1 MFYQIDKSLN
11 KTIFY
16 DQKNHQEIS
25 SNKLISDIELFLDGF
40 SVPDKSLCFIYC
52 DQSYSTV
59 LAYLSLLN
67 SKHAI
72 FLGDSKQKLELK
84 NRIINTYKPRW
95 IWSSNSMG
103 SIEGYTFIKHHV
115 NYLYVRSDK
124 NNYPIHKDLKLLLS
138 SSGSTGSPKMVRLS
152 EKNLQSNASSIVKYL
167 NINNLDI
174 TITSLPF
181 NYSFGL
187 SVLNSFLEAD
197 AKIILTNES
206 IISRSFWEL
215 FKDKKVT
222 FIAGV
227 PYTFDILLKLNFEKM
242 VLPNLNC
249 MVQAGGRLSTD
260 KISIFEKEARSKNFN
275 FYVMYG
281 QTEATARISYVP
293 PKKLKEKP
301 GSIGIPIPG
310 GTLDIKTN
318 SDKAEE
324 GELVY
329 EGPNVMLGYA
339 SSILDLANGD
349 ELKGRLLTGDLAR
362 KDKDGFFYLTGRL
375 NRFLK
380 LYGLRINLDEVEDFL
395 NKKLICAA
403 VCFGNDDCLQIRI
416 ESNKKKL
423 IEKTLLLLKSFYG
436 LHHSKIQILLINK
449 IPRNESGK
457 IQYGQLE

>member
-1 MFYQIDKSLN
+1 MFYQINKSLN
-11 KTIFY
+11 RTIFY
-16 DQKNHQEIS
+16 DQKNNQEIS
-25 SNKLISDIELFLDGF
+25 SNKLLGDIENFLRGF
-40 SVPDKSLCFIYC
+40 DTENKSLCFVYC

-72 FLGDSKQKLELK
+72 FLGDSKQNIELK
-84 NRIINTYKPRW
+84 NKTINTYKPRW
-95 IWSSNSMG
+95 IWSSSSMG
-103 SIEGYTFIKHHV
+103 SIEGYVFIKHHI
-115 NYLYVRSDK
+115 NYLYVRSDN

-167 NINNLDI
+167 NLNNSDI
-174 TITSLPF
+174 TITSLPL

-187 SVLNSFLEAD
+187 SVLNSFLKVN

-206 IISRSFWEL
+206 IISRSFWDL
-215 FKDKKVT
+215 FKHKKVS
-222 FIAGV
+222 FLAGV

-260 KISIFEKEARSKNFN
+260 KIKIFEREAINKNFN

-281 QTEATARISYVP
+281 QTEATARISYLP
-293 PKKLKEKP
+293 PKKLKEKI

-310 GTLDIKTN
+310 GSLDIKTN
-318 SDKAEE
+318 LNNTEE

-339 SSILDLANGD
+339 NSISDLASGD
-349 ELKGRLLTGDLAR
+349 ELKGKLYTGDLAK

-380 LYGLRINLDEVEDFL
+380 LYGLRINLDEAEEFL
-395 NKKLICAA
+395 NKKLNCLA
-403 VCFGNDDCLQIRI
+403 VCFGDDECLQIRI
-416 ESNKKKL
+416 ESNKQNL
-423 IEKTLLLLKSFYG
+423 IEKTLLLLNSFYG
-436 LHHSKIQILLINK
+436 LHHSKINALLINK
-449 IPRNESGK
+449 IPRNKSGK
-457 IQYGQLE
+457 IQYGQLS